1 MAPTDKTKK
10 TAAKKKGEPTA
21 DPKQAKLSALTAAME
36 RIEKT
41 YGRGAIMKLGDDN
54 ITDVDVIPSADFH
67 ADVLPKSTVRNHPAR
82 QLLPS
87 TP

>member
-36 RIEKT
+36 RIEKHM
-41 YGRGAIMKLGDDN
+41 AAE
-54 ITDVDVIPSADFH
+54 P
-67 ADVLPKSTVRNHPAR
+67 
-82 QLLPS
+82 
-87 TP
+87 